1 MNLLIRAFIIYYIFS
16 TIVLGD
22 EVKVFDFTDKELSGL
37 EVRKV
42 RGADNKTIYTVGSND
57 NGNFF
62 KAVADNAASGLGKEL
77 KIDLNKT
84 PFINITWKIEK
95 DLAGIKENTKKGHD
109 FAARVFAIKKTG
121 ATPLSNRAINY
132 VFSSNNEIGFNSPS
146 PYTKKSIDNVLSST
160 KNNFDEW
167 ITVKA
172 NVKEDFKKFHDLD
185 VNELD
190 GLAIMSD
197 TDNSKMK
204 AIAYYQNIYFSSDQ
218 LNLKNFFKKLLNK
231 DRITAT
237 ITSSNG
243 FA

>member
-1 MNLLIRAFIIYYIFS
+1 MKNIFKIFFLITLFSGPVVGENIYI
-16 TIVLGD
+16 
-22 EVKVFDFTDKELSGL
+22 FDFTEQELSEL
-37 EVRKV
+37 DVRKV
-42 RGADNKTIYTVGSND
+42 RGADNNTVYTVGSNES
-57 NGNFF
+57 GNYL
-62 KAVADNAASGLGKEL
+62 KAVANNAASGLGKEV

-95 DLAGIKENTKKGHD
+95 DLPGIKENTKKGHD
-109 FAARVFAIKKTG
+109 FAARVFVIKKTG

-146 PYTKKSIDNVLSST
+146 PYTKKSIDNVLAST
-160 KNNFDEW
+160 KKNPDEW
-167 ITVKA
+167 VTVKA

-204 AIAYYQNIYFSSDQ
+204 AIAYYQNIYFSE
-218 LNLKNFFKKLLNK
+218 N
-231 DRITAT
+231 
-237 ITSSNG
+237 
-243 FA
+243 